1 MKKGVLISG
10 IITIV
15 AYAITALVFFI
26 VGMVYVATKG
36 MVDGDPGAI
45 PAEELMVVA
54 YVFLSIAGYFVL
66 SIVFSAIMI
75 GTRNSGM
82 GKGPGIASVSSASSS
97 ERSSPASSSSSIPR
111 PPVSNPILD

>member
-66 SIVFSAIMI
+66 SIVFSGIMI
-75 GTRNSGM
+75 GTRNSDM
-82 GKGPGIASVSSASSS
+82 GKGPGIVLGIFGILVGAVVPGIFFVADSAIT
-97 ERSSPASSSSSIPR
+97 RK
-111 PPVSNPILD
+111 